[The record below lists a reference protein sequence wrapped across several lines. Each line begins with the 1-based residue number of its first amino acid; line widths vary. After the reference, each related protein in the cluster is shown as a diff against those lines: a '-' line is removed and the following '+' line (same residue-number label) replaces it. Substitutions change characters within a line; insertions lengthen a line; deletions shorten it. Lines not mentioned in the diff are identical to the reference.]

1 MSDIDK
7 DSLESS
13 LDPKVQQYSK
23 LLREEYINQD
33 VIAADYPPRY
43 GCDFFGRL
51 KLLEVQDRFIR
62 AKTASHKAF
71 YLLRGK
77 IDEISDFDKSKSI
90 TVEDVLKPKN
100 VHRSLR
106 VVVDGPPGIGKTTLC
121 RKILNMW
128 AKGEITHKGYDL
140 VLYCPLR
147 NDEVA
152 DAESLADF
160 FMINSR
166 KVTSVVEWLEER
178 DGEGLLIIFD
188 GWDEL
193 SEQHKKKSLAAK
205 IIRRE
210 DFVKCS
216 VIVTSRTYASA
227 SLLEATSVD
236 RHVEVVGFSENE
248 VKEVIKG
255 TLDEETH
262 QAQKLIEHLEVRGDA
277 LSLCYI
283 PLICSIVISVCRNK
297 EQFPITLT
305 EVYRDFI
312 IETIKR
318 HVKIKV
324 ALEVEPSEIHRLED
338 LPEIIDKPLM
348 EMSHLAYFG
357 LIEDNPKM
365 TFTILQPQKLHLEE
379 AAKMQYLG
387 LMTTYSMYEK
397 VNYQFLH
404 LTVQEFLAAWWIAR
418 KKIGE
423 EVFKKYHNNGHLK
436 MCLRFVAGLTH
447 LQNMHDQIF
456 SIIHDQ
462 FSEPEQDLKSD
473 KESETF
479 TEQDFKDM
487 MSLVLENYKTF
498 SELNEMLEI
507 EEEDFSCQ
515 RVPVFGFHKSLFS
528 RFHQNHRIFCHHDN
542 VIHILSSTIFTFQL
556 LYEAQNIS
564 YCQDYAKYRF
574 WTPSLCL
581 DKQNLSPF
589 DMLCVSY
596 FLQNSNK
603 AWNHLHISDHL
614 HILYNPNS
622 LTVFANSL
630 TNNPTQQNSSCN
642 ILEIAIDLGS
652 TQTKFFS
659 SSFLCNITECYCDCS
674 CSSFEAHDD
683 KSVPLLMELI
693 SLSKLKILHL
703 HVLELFSSKHKVSEN
718 CFKLKHSLQNNFVL
732 EEMSLIIREVHTTTC
747 AEFVTS
753 IIEGMA
759 MNTKVKSFVIK
770 IGEISYDT
778 SKAVVCLLKENY
790 TLEALKLTI
799 HFPYQKISESIP
811 SALEVNTPLNSLSI
825 RHNSVLEDLIIR
837 NCKSLQCLECDHPLQ
852 CSVPK
857 LFQCHPC
864 LQQLALR
871 LHTTDSVI
879 ELFTILK
886 SNTTLTALQV
896 EIENSKNILADDNVG
911 VSLQDMIKENR
922 KIQYLELN
930 RALGLYRSEDYIPSA
945 YLPYLTAGLEHNSTL
960 QGLSIPL
967 LLSNKCADQ
976 ITNFF
981 GVTSNK
987 KNLTEL
993 NLDLFCDQCDKQ
1005 STDEETAHTS
1015 DRHSFEEELTK
1026 LYISLILPLIINLL
1040 KKNIRMKLFQIT
1052 FISFSKKIPGKKKTP
1067 TALELMWTACLH
1079 PSLEHFGAPKLLSD
1093 DEEEKVMT
1101 EAFRIR
1107 GNKMPSVCED
1117 YYI

>member
-1 MSDIDK
+1 
-7 DSLESS
+7 
-13 LDPKVQQYSK
+13 
-23 LLREEYINQD
+23 
-33 VIAADYPPRY
+33 
-43 GCDFFGRL
+43 
-51 KLLEVQDRFIR
+51 
-62 AKTASHKAF
+62 
-71 YLLRGK
+71 
-77 IDEISDFDKSKSI
+77 
-90 TVEDVLKPKN
+90 
-100 VHRSLR
+100 
-106 VVVDGPPGIGKTTLC
+106 
-121 RKILNMW
+121 
-128 AKGEITHKGYDL
+128 
-140 VLYCPLR
+140 
-147 NDEVA
+147 
-152 DAESLADF
+152 
-160 FMINSR
+160 
-166 KVTSVVEWLEER
+166 
-178 DGEGLLIIFD
+178 
-188 GWDEL
+188 
-193 SEQHKKKSLAAK
+193 
-205 IIRRE
+205 
-210 DFVKCS
+210 
-216 VIVTSRTYASA
+216 
-227 SLLEATSVD
+227 
-236 RHVEVVGFSENE
+236 
-248 VKEVIKG
+248 
-255 TLDEETH
+255 
-262 QAQKLIEHLEVRGDA
+262 
-277 LSLCYI
+277 
-283 PLICSIVISVCRNK
+283 
-297 EQFPITLT
+297 
-305 EVYRDFI
+305 
-312 IETIKR
+312 
-318 HVKIKV
+318 
-324 ALEVEPSEIHRLED
+324 
-338 LPEIIDKPLM
+338 
-348 EMSHLAYFG
+348 
-357 LIEDNPKM
+357 
-365 TFTILQPQKLHLEE
+365 
-379 AAKMQYLG
+379 
-387 LMTTYSMYEK
+387 
-397 VNYQFLH
+397 
-404 LTVQEFLAAWWIAR
+404 
-418 KKIGE
+418 
-423 EVFKKYHNNGHLK
+423 
-436 MCLRFVAGLTH
+436 
-447 LQNMHDQIF
+447 
-456 SIIHDQ
+456 
-462 FSEPEQDLKSD
+462 
-473 KESETF
+473 
-479 TEQDFKDM
+479 
-487 MSLVLENYKTF
+487 
-498 SELNEMLEI
+498 
-507 EEEDFSCQ
+507 
-515 RVPVFGFHKSLFS
+515 
-528 RFHQNHRIFCHHDN
+528 
-542 VIHILSSTIFTFQL
+542 
-556 LYEAQNIS
+556 
-564 YCQDYAKYRF
+564 
-574 WTPSLCL
+574 
-581 DKQNLSPF
+581 
-589 DMLCVSY
+589 
-596 FLQNSNK
+596 
-603 AWNHLHISDHL
+603 
-614 HILYNPNS
+614 
-622 LTVFANSL
+622 
-630 TNNPTQQNSSCN
+630 
-642 ILEIAIDLGS
+642 
-652 TQTKFFS
+652 
-659 SSFLCNITECYCDCS
+659 
-674 CSSFEAHDD
+674 
-683 KSVPLLMELI
+683 MELI

-747 AEFVTS
+747 AEFFTS

-790 TLEALKLTI
+790 TLKALKLTI
-799 HFPYQKISESIP
+799 YFPYQKISESIP